1 MAKIIS
7 YDGDDFKCIDCV
19 PEWEVYHDIYVAK
32 HAHVDVYG
40 RQYQV
45 INTNWNGE
53 GIIKHLYA
61 YSQNRGYLRTNLPAR
76 VTGKQHCVLI
86 HRLVYLT
93 WAKKLPKNYTELD
106 INHKSE
112 LKQDNRFSNLELIDH
127 AANCNYGS
135 CGKRQL
141 ETMIKNGNTSRLV
154 AYDTNSI
161 QEYHFDSIRE
171 CARTLNLDRRAIY
184 RCLAGQQRQHHG
196 FLFCR
201 EDGPTTK

>member
-1 MAKIIS
+1 MSRIIS
-7 YDGDDFKCIDCV
+7 YDGDEFKCIDCV
-19 PEWEVYHDIYVAK
+19 PEWSVYHDIYVAK
-32 HAHVDVYG
+32 HPHADMHG
-40 RQYQV
+40 RLYQA

-76 VTGKQHCVLI
+76 VADKQRCVLI

-93 WAKKLPKNYTELD
+93 WCKQLPQDYQDLD
-106 INHKSE
+106 INHVDENK
-112 LKQDNRFSNLELIDH
+112 LNNTFSNLELISHKD
-127 AANCNYGS
+127 NCNYG
-135 CGKRQL
+135 GRGNRQL
-141 ETMIKNGNTSRLV
+141 ETMIANGNTSRVV
-154 AYDTNSI
+154 AFDTKTI
-161 QEYHFDSIRE
+161 QEYHFATIRE

-201 EDGPTTK
+201 EDGPVTK